1 MATLPQWQKY
11 LDDDFVNTWYE
22 IREMVIDNVLDATVF
37 TAALRNFGCFET
49 QVGSDIVTDT
59 IGYGE
64 KTTQR
69 FDRGSVLKQQV
80 VDLDTM
86 AEWYW
91 RYFQSD
97 ANRSLVDDSKNA
109 GKFQIKS
116 YIARRLEAARNALVQ
131 DTEKYFT
138 QWGAAYDAPK
148 QPNGL
153 YDITPL
159 YTAEGAGTA
168 PFSDTENVS
177 DTQIAGTSNGNIS
190 RANNW
195 WKNWIMY
202 ADASADNDTYIA
214 GPTNEPY
221 ALNLVP
227 DLKHMFNKIR
237 ANQEAPNFIL
247 CDVDIYEAY
256 EDEAQDKQ
264 QIVQSAFTTT
274 AIDLGFDVFTY
285 KGATMSYT
293 EKLAGT
299 KHVHLLNMNHIKV
312 TYNPNLWYDMTGW
325 KESPNQHERV
335 AYIVCMTTGL
345 RTNQPRR
352 HGVMEYSG

>member
-1 MATLPQWQKY
+1 MATLPQWTKY

-22 IREMVIDNVLDATVF
+22 IRAFVIDNVLDATVF

-64 KTTQR
+64 KATQR
-69 FDRGSVLKQQV
+69 FDRGTVLTQEVK
-80 VDLDTM
+80 DLDTM
-86 AEWYW
+86 AEWNW
-91 RYFQSD
+91 RFFQSD
-97 ANRSLVDDSKNA
+97 ANRSLVDDAKNT

-116 YIARRLEAARNALVQ
+116 YISRRLEAARDALVQ

-138 QWGAAYDAPK
+138 QWGGAYNAPK

-159 YTAEGAGTA
+159 ATAEAAATA
-168 PFSDTENVS
+168 PFSDTENIS
-177 DTQIAGTSNGNIS
+177 ETQATGTNNGKIN
-190 RANNW
+190 RTNAWWRNW
-195 WKNWIMY
+195 VMY
-202 ADASADNDTYIA
+202 DDATAADSTLIA

-221 ALNLVP
+221 ALNFVV
-227 DLKHMFNKIR
+227 DLRHMFNKIR

-247 CDVDIYEAY
+247 CDQDIYEAY

-264 QIVQSAFTTT
+264 TIVQSAFTKT
-274 AIDLGFDVFTY
+274 AIDLGFDAFTF
-285 KGATMSYT
+285 KGATMAYSS
-293 EKLAGT
+293 KLSGT
-299 KHVHLLNMNHIKV
+299 LHVHLLNMNHIKV
-312 TYNPNLWYDMTGW
+312 TYNPNLWFDMTSW

-345 RTNQPRR
+345 RTPQPRR
-352 HGVMEYSG
+352 HGSMEYAS